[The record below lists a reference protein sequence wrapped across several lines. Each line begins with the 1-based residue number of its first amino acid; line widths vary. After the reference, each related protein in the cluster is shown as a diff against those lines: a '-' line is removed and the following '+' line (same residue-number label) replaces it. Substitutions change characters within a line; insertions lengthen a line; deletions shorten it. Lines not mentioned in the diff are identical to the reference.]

1 MRPLN
6 PHRNRSTSARTYP
19 TEKPMHSL
27 KLHARLSLASF
38 LLALAL
44 GVPACAFAQDK
55 DYTPTV
61 GQEGKDVI
69 WVPTPQALVEK
80 MLDMAK
86 LTAKDIHYDLGSG
99 DGRTVIAAA
108 KRGAQAFGVEYNP
121 DMVALSERA
130 AAKEGVAGKVKFIN
144 GDIFQTDFSQ
154 ATVLTLYLLPSL
166 NLKLRPTIL
175 KMKPGTRVVSH
186 AFNMDEWQPDQT
198 ENVEGRT
205 AYLWIVPAAV
215 EGTWRWNGS
224 GGGPKQYQLKLRQQ
238 FQSVQG
244 EIELDGRPGQL
255 RDVKLRGDQLSFTVL
270 DASGA
275 RRDFSGRVA
284 GNSMQGLMKPLS
296 GSGEAKWSAT
306 RAN

>member
-1 MRPLN
+1 
-6 PHRNRSTSARTYP
+6 
-19 TEKPMHSL
+19 MHSL
-27 KLHARLSLASF
+27 KLHARLSLAPI
-38 LLALAL
+38 LLVLAL
-44 GVPACAFAQDK
+44 GVSACALAQNK
-55 DYTPTV
+55 DYAPTV

-86 LTAKDIHYDLGSG
+86 LTASDIHYDLGSG

-108 KRGAQAFGVEYNP
+108 KRGAQAFGVEFNP

-130 AAKEGVAGKVKFIN
+130 AAKEGVAGKAKFIN

-166 NLKLRPTIL
+166 NVKLRPTIL

-186 AFNMDEWQPDQT
+186 AFTMDEWQPDQT

-215 EGTWRWNGS
+215 EGAWRWNGAGS
-224 GGGPKQYQLKLRQQ
+224 GPKQYQLKLRQQ

-275 RRDFSGRVA
+275 RRAFSGRVT
-284 GNSMQGLMKPLS
+284 GNSMQGLVKPLS
-296 GSGEAKWSAT
+296 GAGEAKWSAT

>member
-1 MRPLN
+1 
-6 PHRNRSTSARTYP
+6 
-19 TEKPMHSL
+19 MHSL
-27 KLHARLSLASF
+27 KQHARLSLASF

-44 GVPACAFAQDK
+44 GLPGPAIAQDK
-55 DYTPTV
+55 DYTPSV

-86 LTAKDIHYDLGSG
+86 LTARDIHYDLGSG
-99 DGRTVIAAA
+99 DGRTVITAA
-108 KRGAQAFGVEYNP
+108 KRGAQAVGVEYNP

-130 AAKEGVAGKVKFIN
+130 AAKEGVAGKAKFIN

-166 NLKLRPTIL
+166 NVKLRPTIL

-186 AFNMDEWQPDQT
+186 AFNMDDWQPDQT

-205 AYLWIVPAAV
+205 AYLWIVPAPV
-215 EGTWRWNGS
+215 DGTWRWNGS
-224 GGGPKQYQLKLRQQ
+224 GAGPRQYQLTLRQQ
-238 FQSVQG
+238 FQNAQG
-244 EIELDGRPGQL
+244 EIELDGTPGQL
-255 RDVKLRGDQLSFTVL
+255 RDVKLRGDQITFTVL

-284 GNSMQGLMKPLS
+284 GNSIQGLMKPLT
-296 GSGEAKWSAT
+296 GPGEAKWSAT

>member
-1 MRPLN
+1 
-6 PHRNRSTSARTYP
+6 
-19 TEKPMHSL
+19 MHCL
-27 KLHARLSLASF
+27 TLPIRHLLAA
-38 LLALAL
+38 LLLPLALAL
-44 GVPACAFAQDK
+44 PGCAIAQDK

-108 KRGAQAFGVEYNP
+108 KRGAQAFGVEFNP
-121 DMVALSERA
+121 DMVVLSERA
-130 AAKEGVAGKVKFIN
+130 AAKEGVSARAKFIN
-144 GDIFQTDFSQ
+144 GDIFQTDFSK

-166 NLKLRPTIL
+166 NIKLRPTIL

-186 AFNMDEWQPDQT
+186 AFSMDDWQADQT

-205 AYLWIVPAAV
+205 GYLWIVPAPV
-215 EGTWRWNGS
+215 EGSWRWNGS
-224 GGGPKQYQLKLRQQ
+224 GSGPKDYQVKLRQQ
-238 FQSVQG
+238 FQKVEG
-244 EIELDGRPGQL
+244 EVVLDGKAGQL
-255 RDVKLRGDQLSFTVL
+255 RDAKLRGDQISFTVL
-270 DASGA
+270 DASGV

-284 GNSMQGLMKPLS
+284 GNAMQGVVKLLD
-296 GSGEAKWSAT
+296 GSSEAKWSAT